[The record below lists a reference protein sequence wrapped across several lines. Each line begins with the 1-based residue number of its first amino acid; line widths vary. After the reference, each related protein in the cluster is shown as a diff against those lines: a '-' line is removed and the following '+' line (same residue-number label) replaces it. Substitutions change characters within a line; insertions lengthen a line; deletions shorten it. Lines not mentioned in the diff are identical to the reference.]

1 MKQAGHAVVI
11 GGSIAGLCA
20 ARVLADFF
28 DRVKVIDRDSFPT
41 GIEDRPGIPQGRH
54 VHALLARGLQ
64 ELDGLFP
71 GFERDLRAGGAVD
84 IDFGLDFA
92 ALRLFGWAPRVSL
105 DLQLLFASRALI
117 ETTIRRLTRKLP
129 NVELVERT
137 TATGLVVTGNPARVT
152 GVRVAASDAN
162 AGTEL
167 AADLVVDA
175 SGRGSKA
182 PEWLR
187 AIGLEPPA
195 ETVVDALA
203 GYSTRWFAAP
213 DPSRWPG
220 HWWWKGIWID
230 PKLPDDLRAGV
241 LFPVEGRRWIVT
253 LGGLGGQYPPTDED
267 EFMAAIGKLRSPILA
282 DAVKLATPISPVYGN
297 RAMANRFRHYEK
309 WGARLPGFL
318 AVADSVCAFNPVYGQ
333 GMTAATICARVLET
347 CLRKIG
353 PTNPELPA
361 RFFRAQ
367 AKAEQT
373 AWGIATGAD
382 FMVPHTV
389 GKRTFASRITV
400 PYFEA
405 LFEAA
410 MDDLVLV
417 RRFIEVVNMVRSPA
431 ALFTPAVMARVLRG
445 TISRRLAGSGSA
457 EPVSAMPPAATIVP

>member
-1 MKQAGHAVVI
+1 
-11 GGSIAGLCA
+11 
-20 ARVLADFF
+20 
-28 DRVKVIDRDSFPT
+28 
-41 GIEDRPGIPQGRH
+41 
-54 VHALLARGLQ
+54 
-64 ELDGLFP
+64 
-71 GFERDLRAGGAVD
+71 
-84 IDFGLDFA
+84 
-92 ALRLFGWAPRVSL
+92 
-105 DLQLLFASRALI
+105 
-117 ETTIRRLTRKLP
+117 
-129 NVELVERT
+129 
-137 TATGLVVTGNPARVT
+137 
-152 GVRVAASDAN
+152 
-162 AGTEL
+162 
-167 AADLVVDA
+167 
-175 SGRGSKA
+175 
-182 PEWLR
+182 
-187 AIGLEPPA
+187 
-195 ETVVDALA
+195 
-203 GYSTRWFAAP
+203 
-213 DPSRWPG
+213 
-220 HWWWKGIWID
+220 
-230 PKLPDDLRAGV
+230 V